1 VPDGL
6 LAYFEQVEALF
17 CRGRGA
23 PLLLSPLD
31 FEKAAEWYA
40 AGVPVEVVA
49 EGVETYFEK
58 LTRRKVPLRRAICLS
73 FAEPQVLE
81 ALHARRAAAV
91 GRAAGLPE
99 EGDRPARVERF
110 LEERAAALE
119 AFAAD
124 PARGGTL
131 PVLGRFAAQTVGTV
145 RGLVSK
151 AADPAAALEKV
162 LAPLDAEQGR
172 LVLLESP
179 PELLE
184 GWRSEALRRLRA
196 AGGGVDEEVVRVT
209 VERLARQE
217 GLRHWGLPRLSLLFL
232 E

>member
-49 EGVETYFEK
+49 EGVEAYFEK
-58 LTRRKVPLRRAICLS
+58 LQRRKVPLRRAICLS
-73 FAEPQVLE
+73 FAEPQVLD
-81 ALHARRAAAV
+81 ALQAHRAAAV
-91 GRAAGLPE
+91 GRAAGLTE
-99 EGDRPARVERF
+99 DGDRPARVGRF
-110 LEERAAALE
+110 LDERAGALE
-119 AFAAD
+119 AFARE
-124 PARGGTL
+124 PSRGGAL
-131 PVLGRFAAQTVGTV
+131 PVLGRFAEQTARAL
-145 RGLVSK
+145 RGLIPR
-151 AADPAAALEKV
+151 AGEPAAVLEKV
-162 LAPLDAEQGR
+162 LAPLDGELGR

-184 GWRSEALRRLRA
+184 RWRDEGLRRLRA